1 METKKDKQAFI
12 ADVKK
17 RISNREELKKFYNE
31 VFLPTLKKFNGKV
44 YNARFINALN
54 EGEKDREPRIWAK
67 FEGQTREKITIVLKV
82 QNDRYNYSDT
92 ESLYIELIANYEDFN
107 HRISEADT
115 LAGDMGKNYLK
126 NFDAST
132 DELRAIVKGY
142 DKYMK
147 VADKL
152 KDTIKEFNELPY
164 DFRKNLQ
171 SWGLHIYI

>member
-17 RISNREELKKFYNE
+17 RISNRQELRKFYDE
-31 VFLPTLKKFNGKV
+31 VFLPTLKKFDGKV

-54 EGEKDREPRIWAK
+54 EGERNREPRIWAM
-67 FEGQTREKITIVLKV
+67 FEGQTREKITVVLRA

-92 ESLYIELIANYEDFN
+92 EALYIELIANYVEFN

-126 NFDAST
+126 NFDAET
-132 DELRAIVKGY
+132 EALYGVIKGY
-142 DKYMK
+142 DKFMK

-152 KDTIKEFNELPY
+152 KVTIKEFNELPY
-164 DFRKNLQ
+164 DFRKNLKN
-171 SWGLHIYI
+171 WGLHIYI